1 MKVKVNNTDLLLL
14 QGDITELEVDVIV
27 NAANKDLVLG
37 SGVAGAISKK
47 GGLEIQKECDQIGGT
62 GVGGAVVTSAG
73 QLKARYIIHAVG
85 PRLGEGSEDRKLS
98 EATMNSLM
106 VAESK
111 QIREL
116 AFPAVSTGIFGFPVQ
131 RCARIMLA
139 VTQNYLMGKTY
150 LRQVYFC
157 LFDKYVFHVFEK
169 ELKSLSSS
177 FSRSF

>member
-47 GGLEIQKECDQIGGT
+47 GGPEIQKECDQIGGT
-62 GVGGAVVTSAG
+62 RVGGAVVTSAG

-85 PRLGEGSEDRKLS
+85 PRLGEGNEDKNLS
-98 EATMNSLM
+98 EATENSLI

-111 QIREL
+111 QLREL
-116 AFPAVSTGIFGFPVQ
+116 AFPAISTGIFGFPVQ
-131 RCARIMLA
+131 RCARIMLP
-139 VTQNYLMGKTY
+139 VTYKYLMGETC
-150 LRQVYFC
+150 LRQVCFC
-157 LFDKYVFHVFEK
+157 LFDKFTLYVFEK

-177 FSRSF
+177 FS